1 MKYRIPIPT
10 LDVHTIRRYAGLKS
24 SDFPPER
31 MREAAQTVR
40 LLAEGVGSIRYYP
53 YDSTT
58 HTIIAESGDLSLTSD
73 AICRHLAEAE
83 EVAVMAVTVG
93 SAVEEAIDSAFSA
106 GEYSRALL
114 LDAAATTATEACAD
128 YLNRT
133 VTAEAKRR
141 GLYTAFRFSPGYGDW
156 DITVQS
162 DIVRLSEGD
171 SIGITV
177 TKSSMLIPRKSVTAV
192 IPLRAQKA
200 EALAHGCSFCT
211 HQKCPSRKEI
221 TP

>member
-1 MKYRIPIPT
+1 
-10 LDVHTIRRYAGLKS
+10 
-24 SDFPPER
+24 
-31 MREAAQTVR
+31 
-40 LLAEGVGSIRYYP
+40 VGSIRYYP

-177 TKSSMLIPRKSVTAV
+177 TESSMLIPRKSVTAV

-200 EALAHGCSFCT
+200 EALAHGCSACT

-221 TP
+221 TL

>member
-83 EVAVMAVTVG
+83 EVAVMAVTIG

-133 VTAEAKRR
+133 ITAEAKRR

-177 TKSSMLIPRKSVTAV
+177 TESSMLIPRKSVTAV

-200 EALAHGCSFCT
+200 EALAHGCSACT

-221 TP
+221 TL

>member
-10 LDVHTIRRYAGLKS
+10 LDVHTVRRYAGLKS
-24 SDFPPER
+24 SVFPPER
-31 MREAAQTVR
+31 IREAAQTVR

-141 GLYTAFRFSPGYGDW
+141 GLHTAFRFSPGYGDW

-177 TKSSMLIPRKSVTAV
+177 TESSMLIPRKSVTAV

-200 EALAHGCSFCT
+200 EALAHGCSACT

-221 TP
+221 TL

>member
-31 MREAAQTVR
+31 VREAAQTVR

-53 YDSTT
+53 YDSTS
-58 HTIIAESGDLSLTSD
+58 HTILAESGDLTLMSD

-177 TKSSMLIPRKSVTAV
+177 TESSMLIPRKSVTAV

-211 HQKCPSRKEI
+211 HQK
-221 TP
+221 

>member
-31 MREAAQTVR
+31 VREAAQTVR

-133 VTAEAKRR
+133 VTAEAKKR

-156 DITVQS
+156 DITVQD

-177 TKSSMLIPRKSVTAV
+177 TESSMLIPRKSVTAV

-200 EALAHGCSFCT
+200 EALAHGCSACT
-211 HQKCPSRKEI
+211 YQKCPSRKEI
-221 TP
+221 TS

>member
-1 MKYRIPIPT
+1 MKYRIPIPA

-31 MREAAQTVR
+31 VREAAQTVR

-177 TKSSMLIPRKSVTAV
+177 TESSMLIPRKSVTAV

-200 EALAHGCSFCT
+200 EALAHGCSACT

-221 TP
+221 TL

>member
-10 LDVHTIRRYAGLKS
+10 LNVHTIRRYAGLKS
-24 SDFPPER
+24 SEFPPER
-31 MREAAQTVR
+31 VREAAQTVR

-177 TKSSMLIPRKSVTAV
+177 TESSMLIPRKSVTAV

-200 EALAHGCSFCT
+200 EALAHGCSACT

-221 TP
+221 TL

>member
-177 TKSSMLIPRKSVTAV
+177 TESSMLIPRKSVTAV

-200 EALAHGCSFCT
+200 EALAHGCS
-211 HQKCPSRKEI
+211 
-221 TP
+221 

>member
-10 LDVHTIRRYAGLKS
+10 LDPHTVRRYAGLKS

-31 MREAAQTVR
+31 VREAAQTVR
-40 LLAEGVGSIRYYP
+40 LLAEGQGSVRYYP

-58 HTIIAESGDLSLTSD
+58 HTIIAESGNLSLTSD

-83 EVAVMAVTVG
+83 EVAVMAVTIG
-93 SAVEEAIDSAFSA
+93 NAVEKTIDSAFAA
-106 GEYSRALL
+106 GEYSHALL

-128 YLNRT
+128 WLNRT
-133 VTAEAKRR
+133 VTAEARRR

-156 DITVQS
+156 DITVQD
-162 DIVRLSEGD
+162 DIVRLSEGN

-177 TKSSMLIPRKSVTAV
+177 TESSMLLPRKSVTAFV
-192 IPLRAQKA
+192 GIRSNK
-200 EALAHGCSFCT
+200 
-211 HQKCPSRKEI
+211 
-221 TP
+221 

>member
-31 MREAAQTVR
+31 VREAAQTVR

-133 VTAEAKRR
+133 VTSEAKRR

-177 TKSSMLIPRKSVTAV
+177 TESSMLIPRKSVTAV

-200 EALAHGCSFCT
+200 EALAHGCSACT

-221 TP
+221 TL

>member
-31 MREAAQTVR
+31 VREAAQTVR
-40 LLAEGVGSIRYYP
+40 LLAEGAGSVRYYP

-73 AICRHLAEAE
+73 AICRHRAEAE

-133 VTAEAKRR
+133 VTAEAKKR

-156 DITVQS
+156 DITVQD

-177 TKSSMLIPRKSVTAV
+177 TESSMLIPRKSVTAV

-200 EALAHGCSFCT
+200 EALAHGCSACT
-211 HQKCPSRKEI
+211 YQKCPSRKEI
-221 TP
+221 TS

>member
-177 TKSSMLIPRKSVTAV
+177 TESSMLIPRKSVTAV

-200 EALAHGCSFCT
+200 EALAHGCSACT

-221 TP
+221 TL

>member
-1 MKYRIPIPT
+1 MKYRIPIPS
-10 LDVHTIRRYAGLKS
+10 LDVHTVRRYAGLKS
-24 SDFPPER
+24 SEFPPER
-31 MREAAQTVR
+31 VREAAQTVR

-177 TKSSMLIPRKSVTAV
+177 TESSMLIPRKSVTAV

-200 EALAHGCSFCT
+200 EALAHGCSACT

-221 TP
+221 TL

>member
-24 SDFPPER
+24 SEFPPER
-31 MREAAQTVR
+31 VREAAQTVR

-177 TKSSMLIPRKSVTAV
+177 TESSMLIPRKSVTAV

-200 EALAHGCSFCT
+200 EALAHG
-211 HQKCPSRKEI
+211 
-221 TP
+221 

>member
-24 SDFPPER
+24 SEFPPER
-31 MREAAQTVR
+31 VREAAQTVR

-83 EVAVMAVTVG
+83 EVAVMAVTIG

-141 GLYTAFRFSPGYGDW
+141 GLYTAFRFSPGYGYW

-177 TKSSMLIPRKSVTAV
+177 TESSMLIPRKSVTAV

-200 EALAHGCSFCT
+200 EALAHGCSACT

-221 TP
+221 TL

>member
-1 MKYRIPIPT
+1 MKYRIPIPA
-10 LDVHTIRRYAGLKS
+10 LDAHTVRRYAGLKS

-31 MREAAQTVR
+31 VREAAQTVR
-40 LLAEGVGSIRYYP
+40 LLAIGEGSVRYYP
-53 YDSTT
+53 YDSMT
-58 HTIIAESGDLSLTSD
+58 HTIVAESGSLTLSGD
-73 AICRHLAEAE
+73 AIRRHLADAE
-83 EVAVMAVTVG
+83 EVAVMAATIG
-93 SAVEEAIDSAFSA
+93 NAVETSIDEAFSA

-133 VTAEAKRR
+133 ITAEAKRR

-156 DITVQS
+156 ALTVQP

-171 SIGITV
+171 TIGITV
-177 TKSSMLIPRKSVTAV
+177 TGSLMLMPRKSVTAV
-192 IPLRAQKA
+192 IPLRKQKA
-200 EALAHGCSFCT
+200 EALAHGCSVCT
-211 HQKCPSRKEI
+211 YQKCFSRKEI

>member
-10 LDVHTIRRYAGLKS
+10 LDVHTVRRYAGLKS

-31 MREAAQTVR
+31 VREAIQTVR
-40 LLAEGVGSIRYYP
+40 LLAEGEGSVRYYP
-53 YDSTT
+53 YNSTT
-58 HTIIAESGDLSLTSD
+58 HTIIAASGSLTLTSD
-73 AICRHLAEAE
+73 AIRRHLADAQ
-83 EVAVMAVTVG
+83 EVAVMAVTIG
-93 SAVEEAIDSAFSA
+93 SAVEKAIDTAFST
-106 GEYSRALL
+106 GEYSHALL

-128 YLNRT
+128 HLNRT
-133 VTAEAKRR
+133 VTAEARRR
-141 GLYTAFRFSPGYGDW
+141 GLFTAFRFSPGYGDW

-171 SIGITV
+171 SIGIAV
-177 TKSSMLIPRKSVTAV
+177 TGSSMLVPRKSVTAV

-200 EALAHGCSFCT
+200 EALAHGCSACT
-211 HQKCPSRKEI
+211 YQKCPSRKEI